1 MGVLDKAKKLN
12 KEFDDETL
20 SIKADVNPVYRR
32 MPTGA
37 FGLDY
42 PLYGGLPYGRIVT
55 FAGLFH
61 SGKTTAAC
69 LAMAAYQR
77 ANPGKTCVYV
87 DVEHSLDR
95 PFQARMTGLD
105 LTKLLYVNPKTLT
118 GEQILDYIL
127 ELQKED
133 DIGMIVIDSLPA
145 LLPAASLEADM
156 EKDPGMRGT
165 IAKPLHRFLAT
176 MSNLVN
182 NSGNI
187 LVLINQVRISGYT
200 FTGAPIYSE
209 PTGQSSQYYSSIKV
223 RFGTRTFIKGD
234 KVDSSDGEGA
244 EGFRLKFAITKN
256 KCGPVARGGGF
267 LSFNYD
273 KGFMWLDDLI
283 EIASKFGFIQKSG
296 SYYTLINLETGE
308 AYTDEEGKPLKD
320 YMKNLKAYIS
330 GNPAFQKEYVD
341 MLNKHISGSDLSYGN
356 ILDAR
361 ESAEI
366 KTQDDMVEEAR
377 QGAVNKNSAA

>member
-12 KEFDDETL
+12 KEFNDATL
-20 SIKADVNPVYRR
+20 SVKADINPVYKR

-42 PLYGGLPYGRIVT
+42 PLYGGIPYGRIIT
-55 FAGLFH
+55 IAGLFH

-69 LAMAAYQR
+69 LALAAYQR
-77 ANPGKTCVYV
+77 ENPDKTCVFV

-145 LLPAASLEADM
+145 LLPAASLENDM

-165 IAKPLHRFLAT
+165 IAKSLHRFLAT

-234 KVDSSDGEGA
+234 KVDASDGEGA
-244 EGFRLKFAITKN
+244 SGFRLKFAITKN
-256 KCGPVARGGGF
+256 KCGSVARGGGF
-267 LSFNYD
+267 LSFNYET
-273 KGFMWLDDLI
+273 GFMWLDDML

-296 SYYTLINLETGE
+296 SYCTLINLETGE
-308 AYTDEEGKPLKD
+308 PYVDEDGKPLKD
-320 YMKNLKAYIS
+320 YLKNLKEYIKTHI
-330 GNPAFQKEYVD
+330 GFQKTYID
-341 MLNKHISGSDLSYGN
+341 MLNKHISGEEMSYGN

-361 ESAEI
+361 DQAEI
-366 KTQDDMVEEAR
+366 NIQEDSVEGVR
-377 QGAVNKNSAA
+377 QGAVNQNSN

>member
-12 KEFDDETL
+12 KEFNDATL
-20 SIKADVNPVYRR
+20 SVKADINPVYKR

-42 PLYGGLPYGRIVT
+42 PLYGGIPYGRIIT
-55 FAGLFH
+55 IAGLFH

-69 LAMAAYQR
+69 LALAAYQR
-77 ANPGKTCVYV
+77 ENPDKTCVFV

-145 LLPAASLEADM
+145 LLPAASLENDM

-165 IAKPLHRFLAT
+165 IAKSLHRFLAT

-234 KVDSSDGEGA
+234 KVDASDGEGA
-244 EGFRLKFAITKN
+244 SGFRLKFAITKN
-256 KCGPVARGGGF
+256 KCGSVARGGGF
-267 LSFNYD
+267 LSFNYET
-273 KGFMWLDDLI
+273 GFMWLDDML

-296 SYYTLINLETGE
+296 SYCTLINLETGE
-308 AYTDEEGKPLKD
+308 PYVDEDGKPLKD
-320 YMKNLKAYIS
+320 YLKNLKEYIKTHI
-330 GNPAFQKEYVD
+330 GFQKTYID
-341 MLNKHISGSDLSYGN
+341 MLNKHISGEEMSYGN

-361 ESAEI
+361 DQAEI
-366 KTQDDMVEEAR
+366 NIQEDSVEGVR
-377 QGAVNKNSAA
+377 QGAINQNSN